1 MIFCDP
7 FSQPLRIYIP
17 QFYIWFKKKLFPE
30 ISFGFT
36 YLSRP
41 TTERFTVRLSNYFA
55 SWIVYIHFFPH
66 IYLIFHWII
75 LDAMHFFLFLKFLF
89 GINEF
94 YFWSFLFFWMK
105 TQLCGRITQPN
116 CRKTNTWTTALK
128 HFRTNTFVKMS

>member
-1 MIFCDP
+1 MECGLKKSLSELFLKKFQKLALVLLTYRD
-7 FSQPLRIYIP
+7 QLRNDLLSFVCQIILLYESCIYI
-17 QFYIWFKKKLFPE
+17 
-30 ISFGFT
+30 
-36 YLSRP
+36 
-41 TTERFTVRLSNYFA
+41 
-55 SWIVYIHFFPH
+55 FFPH

-116 CRKTNTWTTALK
+116 RRKTNTWRRCDISEQIHLFFKVLLK
-128 HFRTNTFVKMS
+128 KTLLK